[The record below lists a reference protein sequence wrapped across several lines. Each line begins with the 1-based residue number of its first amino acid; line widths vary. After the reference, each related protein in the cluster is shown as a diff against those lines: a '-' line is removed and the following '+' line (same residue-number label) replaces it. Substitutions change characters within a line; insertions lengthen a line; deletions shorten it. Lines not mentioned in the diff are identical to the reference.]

1 MRLNYAQI
9 THRLRTGAVLAS
21 IIPHKG
27 RWRALVFKGGARKSK
42 VFDSK
47 RAAQDWANQAEYEGK
62 NRIEVVGRHTVGEA
76 FDLYARTVSPA
87 KRGARWETIRLEKF
101 QRDKLAALR
110 VSEVTAPDIA
120 DWRDRRLREVKGAS
134 VRREMQL
141 MSSVFN
147 IARKEWKWISDSPM
161 VDVRKPPQSPRR
173 NRLVTDEELEAL
185 ALSAGPDPANAT
197 ARAFMAFRFS
207 IETGM
212 RAGEVIGL
220 EWSRVDL
227 GRRVAHL
234 PKTKNGESRDVPL
247 SLVAVS
253 ILEGLT
259 GDPVFGISSA
269 SLDALWR
276 KLRDRAGVDGLTYHD
291 SRHVAITR
299 LAKKIEVLDLARVVG
314 HRDIRMLLTYYEADA
329 EALAT
334 QLD

>member
-1 MRLNYAQI
+1 M
-9 THRLRTGAVLAS
+9 
-21 IIPHKG
+21 
-27 RWRALVFKGGARKSK
+27 FKGGVRKSK
-42 VFDSK
+42 VCESK
-47 RAAQDWANQAEYEGK
+47 RAAQDWANQAEYESRNG
-62 NRIEVVGRHTVGEA
+62 IEAVKRHTVGEA

-87 KRGARWETIRLEKF
+87 KRGARWEVIRLEKF
-101 QRDKLAALR
+101 QRDKLSELR
-110 VSEVTAPDIA
+110 VSDVTASDIA
-120 DWRDRRLREVKGAS
+120 DWRDRRLREVLGAS

-141 MSSVFN
+141 MSSVFT
-147 IARKEWKWISDSPM
+147 IARKEWGWISASPM
-161 VDVRKPPQSPRR
+161 IDVRKPPQSPRR
-173 NRLVTDEELEAL
+173 NRLVTDGELEAL
-185 ALSAGPDPANAT
+185 ALSAGSDPANAT

-227 GRRVAHL
+227 VRRVAHL

-253 ILEGLT
+253 ILEPMT
-259 GDPVFGISSA
+259 GDPVFGLKSA
-269 SLDALWR
+269 ALDALWR

-299 LAKKIEVLDLARVVG
+299 MAKKIEVLDLARVVG

-329 EALAT
+329 EALAKR
-334 QLD
+334 LD